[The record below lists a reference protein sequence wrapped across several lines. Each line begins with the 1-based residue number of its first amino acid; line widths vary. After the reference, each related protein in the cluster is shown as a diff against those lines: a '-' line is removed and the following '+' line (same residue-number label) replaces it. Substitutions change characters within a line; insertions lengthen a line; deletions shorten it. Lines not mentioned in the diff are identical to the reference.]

1 MTYGSSAINQ
11 EAIAAEFPFLSEREG
26 KPLAYL
32 DSAAT
37 AQKPT
42 VVVNALSDHLLL
54 HNANV
59 HRGVYPL
66 AAESDALFEG
76 ARERIAARFGRL
88 PQETVFTK
96 NATEAINLV
105 AKSWGPANV
114 EAGDLIVTTVME
126 HHANIVP
133 WQMLRDSSGCEL
145 GWVEV
150 DSDGQLDM
158 ASLDAL
164 LERKP
169 KLVAV
174 THVSNVLGTINPI
187 VEIAERVHAAGALLL
202 VDGCQAV
209 AQLDVREAVAVAD
222 FYVFTGHK
230 VYGPTG
236 IGVLLARREL
246 LAAMPPFLGG
256 GDMILTVNRER
267 AVWNEL
273 PYKFEAGTP
282 PFAEATALAAAF
294 DWVDSVG
301 LDAIREHEHALVSE
315 TLAAF
320 EQLPWIRVFGPQ
332 DADSRGALVTF
343 EVDGVHPHDVAEILG
358 REGVCVRAG
367 HHCAG
372 PLMES
377 LGIGASTRASFAIHN
392 SSEDVERLVAALHEV
407 QRIFAD

>member
-42 VVVNALSDHLLL
+42 VVVNALSDHLLV

-377 LGIGASTRASFAIHN
+377 LGIGASTRASFAVHN

>member
-187 VEIAERVHAAGALLL
+187 VEIAERVHTAGALLL

-377 LGIGASTRASFAIHN
+377 LGIGASTRASFAVHN

>member
-1 MTYGSSAINQ
+1 MTSGSSAINQ
-11 EAIAAEFPFLSEREG
+11 QAIAAEFPFLSEREG

-42 VVVNALSDHLLL
+42 VVVDALSDHLLL

-320 EQLPWIRVFGPQ
+320 EQLPWIKVFGPQ

-377 LGIGASTRASFAIHN
+377 LGIGASTRASFAVHN

>member
-1 MTYGSSAINQ
+1 MTSGSSAINQ
-11 EAIAAEFPFLSEREG
+11 QAIAAEFPFLSEREG

-66 AAESDALFEG
+66 AAESDALLEG

-158 ASLDAL
+158 TSLDAL

-301 LDAIREHEHALVSE
+301 LAAIREHEHALVSE

-320 EQLPWIRVFGPQ
+320 EQLPWIKVFGPQ

-377 LGIGASTRASFAIHN
+377 LGIGASTRASFAVHN

>member
-377 LGIGASTRASFAIHN
+377 LGIGASTRASFAVHN